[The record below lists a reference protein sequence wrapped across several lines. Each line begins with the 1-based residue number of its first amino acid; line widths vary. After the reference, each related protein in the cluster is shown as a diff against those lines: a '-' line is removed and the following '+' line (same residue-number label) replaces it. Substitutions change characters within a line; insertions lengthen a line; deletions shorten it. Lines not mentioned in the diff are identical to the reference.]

1 MSEQIKQGYCYACG
15 RKDANIIYSGS
26 GKNPTCMDCNTDLD
40 KHMAEW
46 MMTDEELNRMCDEA
60 ESAEAERVERKFT
73 TWKEKQTKKFEIFK
87 DGLRP
92 IF

>member
-26 GKNPTCMDCNTDLD
+26 GTNPTCMDCNTDLD

-46 MMTDEELNRMCDEA
+46 MMTDEDLERCRDEF
-60 ESAEAERVERKFT
+60 EKAEAERKFT
-73 TWKEKQTKKFEIFK
+73 IWKQRLTKKFEIFK
-87 DGLRP
+87 DDYQS